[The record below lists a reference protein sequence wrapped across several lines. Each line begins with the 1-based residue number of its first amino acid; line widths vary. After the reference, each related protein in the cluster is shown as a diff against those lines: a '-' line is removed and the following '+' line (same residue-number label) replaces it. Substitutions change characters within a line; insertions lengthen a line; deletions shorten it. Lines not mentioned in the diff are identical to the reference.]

1 MPRTLE
7 WHYWLMAFAPAL
19 LPVLAFVL
27 ARMGHARAFHL
38 LGAMDATAQNF
49 DRVLRSLVMTAVWS
63 LVAAAAILALLSA
76 VAMAVT
82 SETLTFLLGEGRKSF
97 FYGLVLSVF
106 LALVLTGGSQSPW
119 RRGEIYWLAL
129 LMVLVQSLI
138 VLLRYVFGEGLIAL
152 QEAMLYMHG
161 MLFLLAA
168 GYTLIADGHVRVDL
182 IYREAKPRTKAWIDF
197 LGALFLLIPVMAVIF
212 WLAWPYVI
220 GSWQVLE
227 GSRETSGIPA
237 VFLLKSCILLFALM
251 MWVQGIGMASRKAAE
266 LVRPAAAPAPA

>member
-7 WHYWLMAFAPAL
+7 WHYWLIAFAPAL
-19 LPVLAFVL
+19 LPLGAFIA
-27 ARMGHARAFHL
+27 ARTGNGHAL
-38 LGAMDATAQNF
+38 LLLHAMDGGAKGF
-49 DRVLRSLVMTAVWS
+49 DRILRSTVMTAIWAVILAS
-63 LVAAAAILALLSA
+63 LLALL
-76 VAMAVT
+76 VT
-82 SETLTFLLGEGRKSF
+82 VLDMVLPTGTLAHVLGADRKMYFYGTVIAFFLL
-97 FYGLVLSVF
+97 
-106 LALVLTGGSQSPW
+106 LVLTGGRGRLWQ
-119 RRGEIYWLAL
+119 RGEIYWLAL
-129 LMVLVQSLI
+129 LMVLLQSLI

-182 IYREAKPRTKAWIDF
+182 IYREAGPRTKAWIDF
-197 LGALFLLIPVMAVIF
+197 WGALLLLIPVMAVIF

-237 VFLLKSCILLFALM
+237 VFLLKTCILLFALM
-251 MWVQGIGMASRKAAE
+251 MWVQGIGMVARKAAE
-266 LVRPAAAPAPA
+266 LVRPTTPPVVS

>member
-7 WHYWLMAFAPAL
+7 WHYWLIAFAPAL
-19 LPVLAFVL
+19 LPVAAFVL
-27 ARMGHARAFHL
+27 ARIGHTRAFEL
-38 LGAMDATAQNF
+38 LGAMDATAKNF
-49 DRVLRSLVMTAVWS
+49 DRVLRSIVMTAVWS
-63 LVAAAAILALLSA
+63 IIIAAALMALTSAIA
-76 VAMAVT
+76 VVLPM
-82 SETLTFLLGEGRKSF
+82 ETLAFLLGEGRKSF
-97 FYGLVLSVF
+97 FYGLVLSIF

-182 IYREAKPRTKAWIDF
+182 IYREARPRIKAWIDF

-251 MWVQGIGMASRKAAE
+251 MWVQGIGMAARKAAE
-266 LVRPAAAPAPA
+266 LVRPATAPASA